1 MSSTISTGIFSSNEY
16 IKNEIFRCPNC
27 FHAQLI
33 ELFKRKD
40 NIMAK
45 LKCLN
50 GHFYEKTLENALKEI
65 KRNQINDAIC
75 TNCNKDYSKFSVFY
89 CKQHN
94 NFLCKSC
101 SYKHPDCQLILL
113 SNFDVNC
120 FIHNKYNIYFCKIC
134 QKEICIDCLKNGEHK
149 NHNYFTIESLDKNFI
164 EEYQNNIEK
173 IEKYLNKFNEEFEKL
188 MKQINKDINIINNL
202 GKSLINNIQLE
213 IFISKNLINAYKDFK
228 KNNQLSY
235 TIIENVRNFS
245 FKFQSFDISKKTNLK
260 KSIEQIISLF
270 SESHELLINSNTDFS
285 NLYSSSNSKSRTD
298 SINYSKKSNSLYSS
312 LSSLN
317 SINSKNSNNLSEK
330 KEYQNY
336 IVNPNDNIIN
346 PIDKKINKQNMRNKS
361 FKFRKNIMTSSTNG
375 ILITALIFTNE
386 NQLVTGNENGK
397 IDIYS
402 IDKNFILEKS
412 FIPHNKSINYLVK
425 LKDGKII
432 SCSNDSQN
440 NISLLEINNNSKK
453 LKSYIKGHNDKV
465 NQVIEISNY
474 NIISCSSDKTI
485 KIFEK
490 NNEKY
495 KEISSKK
502 FDSSINGII
511 ELNDKGYAC
520 TDFYNEKIL
529 FLDNYLNIIYEMKDI
544 KCGSLPKSIIS
555 INSEIFAVGG
565 EGLYIIS
572 ISKREIINYISSNF
586 AYMKCLFFDNDC
598 NELIIGDENGCFSI
612 YNIENKNFEML
623 DSKILRHNE
632 VIYSIIKNEDGFI
645 VSSSK
650 NLKLWGNNI

>member
-1 MSSTISTGIFSSNEY
+1 
-16 IKNEIFRCPNC
+16 
-27 FHAQLI
+27 
-33 ELFKRKD
+33 
-40 NIMAK
+40 
-45 LKCLN
+45 
-50 GHFYEKTLENALKEI
+50 
-65 KRNQINDAIC
+65 
-75 TNCNKDYSKFSVFY
+75 
-89 CKQHN
+89 
-94 NFLCKSC
+94 
-101 SYKHPDCQLILL
+101 
-113 SNFDVNC
+113 
-120 FIHNKYNIYFCKIC
+120 
-134 QKEICIDCLKNGEHK
+134 
-149 NHNYFTIESLDKNFI
+149 
-164 EEYQNNIEK
+164 
-173 IEKYLNKFNEEFEKL
+173 
-188 MKQINKDINIINNL
+188 
-202 GKSLINNIQLE
+202 
-213 IFISKNLINAYKDFK
+213 
-228 KNNQLSY
+228 
-235 TIIENVRNFS
+235 
-245 FKFQSFDISKKTNLK
+245 
-260 KSIEQIISLF
+260 
-270 SESHELLINSNTDFS
+270 
-285 NLYSSSNSKSRTD
+285 
-298 SINYSKKSNSLYSS
+298 
-312 LSSLN
+312 
-317 SINSKNSNNLSEK
+317 
-330 KEYQNY
+330 
-336 IVNPNDNIIN
+336 
-346 PIDKKINKQNMRNKS
+346 MRNKS
-361 FKFRKNIMTSSTNG
+361 FKFRKNIMTSSSNG

-412 FIPHNKSINYLVK
+412 FFPHNKSINYLVK